1 MNQNA
6 NFAQLTNSVPRP
18 AKLAEPLNVLICE
31 PQLCSYNLPYLP
43 ALWGV
48 LKTYWEKNTAYPEMV
63 NWMPPIHT
71 MESPEIIIDRLHG
84 KQIDILGLSCYT
96 WNWRLQCEIAKLV
109 KINHPECL
117 IVAGGPHPDYKD
129 PAFFGRHPAID
140 AVVVKHGEVPFTQL
154 LDSAIAYN
162 SSFSQFSKDRPLKAI
177 PGLTLPG
184 MKGKIT
190 AEAQSPTDHAV
201 SHYLEQRSYY
211 EAFMSEHPE
220 GVVVA
225 WETSRGC
232 PFRCSYCDWGSNTM
246 SKVVRFAPERL
257 DNEIEW
263 FAKSGVRVLF
273 SVDSNF
279 GMFQSDVDLT
289 KAVVQAKET
298 HGYPK
303 YFVYSNAKNVP
314 ERTVEITRL
323 VVGAGLETAHTL
335 SIQHSSM
342 EVLEATD
349 RKNISIDKQIEVV
362 RALQNDGI
370 PISVQ
375 LILGLP
381 HDDPKLWRK
390 TFTDLMEWGIH
401 DGYTVTNY
409 HLLPNAPAADPA
421 YRAKWDIAGIERY
434 IYDGIGIRFDEP
446 VDPLTYARGEV
457 IVSTR
462 SFTQD
467 DWVRM
472 STESAIIRGLHNTGV
487 LQLLAR
493 YLRTS
498 VGIEYADF
506 YAAVLDDFLP
516 LNPIGIELFK
526 TLHACYQRF
535 LDDEQSMAM
544 LPMPADQDSGYRIEP
559 HRWVYATACQS
570 IEVFS
575 DKLCTFLC
583 KRFGN
588 DDMIK
593 SLCRYQRAIM
603 VTPAYDKQVGKMI
616 SIEHD
621 WPAYFSHEDTLIPS
635 ESLRDHPD
643 SISGKLEIKDT
654 DWDDGSGKG
663 EYYWKPSNTPRG
675 WHKWFDSVATNR
687 LSLAKC
693 THQQTKVL
701 VKVS

>member
-1 MNQNA
+1 MNH
-6 NFAQLTNSVPRP
+6 AQLTCSVPKP
-18 AKLAEPLNVLICE
+18 AKLVEPLNVLICE
-31 PQLCSYNLPYLP
+31 PQLRSYNLPYLP

-48 LKTYWEKNTAYPEMV
+48 LKTYWEKNTAHPGMV
-63 NWMPPIHT
+63 NWMPPVHM
-71 MESPEIIIDRLHG
+71 MESPEIIVDRFRG
-84 KQIDILGLSCYT
+84 QQIDILGLSCYT
-96 WNWRLQCEIAKLV
+96 WNWRLQCEIAKLIKV
-109 KINHPECL
+109 DHPECL

-129 PAFFGRHPAID
+129 PSFFGEHPAID
-140 AVVVKHGEVPFTQL
+140 AVVVKHGEIPFTQL
-154 LDSAIAYN
+154 LDSAISHS
-162 SSFSQFSKDRPLKAI
+162 SSFSQFFKDRPLNSI
-177 PGLTLPG
+177 PGFTLPG
-184 MKGKIT
+184 MNGKIIS
-190 AEAQSPTDHAV
+190 EAQSPADHAI
-201 SHYLEQRSYY
+201 SHYLEQKTYY
-211 EAFMSEHPE
+211 EEFMNDHPQ

-246 SKVVRFAPERL
+246 SKVVRFAPDRL
-257 DNEIEW
+257 ANEIEW

-279 GMFQSDVDLT
+279 GMFQSDVDLA

-298 HGYPK
+298 YDYPK

-323 VVGAGLETAHTL
+323 VVNAGLETAHTL

-381 HDDPKLWRK
+381 HDNPKLWRK

-409 HLLPNAPAADPA
+409 HLLPNAPAADPS
-421 YRAKWDIAGIERY
+421 YRAKWDIVGVERY
-434 IYDGIGIRFDEP
+434 IYDGVGIRLDEL
-446 VDPLTYARGEV
+446 VNPLTYARGEV

-462 SFTQD
+462 SFTRD
-467 DWVRM
+467 DWVQM
-472 STESAIIRGLHNTGV
+472 STESAIIRGLHNTGI
-487 LQLLAR
+487 LQLIAR

-498 VGIEYADF
+498 VGIDYADF
-506 YAAVLDDFLP
+506 YSAILDDFLP
-516 LNPIGIELFK
+516 SHPVGVEIFE

-544 LPMPADQDSGYRIEP
+544 LPLPGAQDSNYRVEP

-570 IEVFS
+570 IES
-575 DKLCTFLC
+575 LYTDLSEFLGEQ
-583 KRFGN
+583 FGQLE
-588 DDMIK
+588 MLK
-593 SLCRYQRAIM
+593 SLCDYQQAI
-603 VTPAYDKQVGKMI
+603 VVNPSYDKKAGKAV
-616 SIEHD
+616 SIDHD
-621 WPAYFSHEDTLIPS
+621 WPAYFKNEDTLIPS
-635 ESLRDHPD
+635 GSQRGRPE
-643 SISGKLEIKDT
+643 SISGELQIKDI

-663 EYYWKPSNTPRG
+663 EYYWQPGMSPKA

-693 THQQTKVL
+693 THQHTRVL
-701 VKVS
+701 IKVS